1 MQTFPAGGAPPAW
14 TNGAALPTIGR
25 PPHENDSEFA
35 DDHPP
40 EYGAQTASAL
50 HNPRSRGVDPPVSL
64 AMTDLRCPKCRES
77 MEAVEADGVEIDR
90 CTGCGGIWF
99 DAGELDWLAQS
110 EIAEAIDVGEPAEG
124 EAMNELTRIDCPRC
138 GRPTR
143 HIADPYKP
151 HIRYEIC
158 SGCEGVFLDA
168 GEFRDLARLSLG
180 DLLRHLLPRRSG

>member
-1 MQTFPAGGAPPAW
+1 MDERRRFAYHWPSPPA
-14 TNGAALPTIGR
+14 
-25 PPHENDSEFA
+25 NDSEID

-40 EYGAQTASAL
+40 EPGARIPCAF
-50 HNPRSRGVDPPVSL
+50 HRPRLRGGYRPVLPS
-64 AMTDLRCPKCRES
+64 MIGLRCPKCRAS
-77 MEAVEADGVEIDR
+77 MGPVEADGVEVDR

-110 EIAEAIDVGEPAEG
+110 EIAEVIDVGESAEG
-124 EAMNELTRIDCPRC
+124 EAMNEMTRIDCPRC

-143 HIADPYKP
+143 HSADPYKP